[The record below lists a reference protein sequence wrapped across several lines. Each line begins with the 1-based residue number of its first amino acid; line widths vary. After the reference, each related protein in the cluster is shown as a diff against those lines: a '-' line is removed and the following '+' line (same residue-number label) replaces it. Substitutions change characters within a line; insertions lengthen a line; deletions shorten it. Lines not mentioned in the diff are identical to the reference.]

1 MRLFDTFIFL
11 FAIAPGFALFLLFL
25 PLIKAKVNLPNRK
38 GRKRIIRMNPM
49 PWEWIEEKGM
59 LSHVLLL
66 NYNIEYAI
74 GKDNDS
80 KK

>member
-1 MRLFDTFIFL
+1 
-11 FAIAPGFALFLLFL
+11 
-25 PLIKAKVNLPNRK
+25 
-38 GRKRIIRMNPM
+38 MNPM